1 MRASSRIARSLYSH
15 NFFIPLHRQVRTLA
29 TVQNN
34 KHKDLE
40 IMTLENMFQS
50 IIVDDYMY
58 KVNNAIQRV
67 YGVKP
72 IGSVFS
78 DEELIHFTN

>member
-1 MRASSRIARSLYSH
+1 
-15 NFFIPLHRQVRTLA
+15 
-29 TVQNN
+29 
-34 KHKDLE
+34 
-40 IMTLENMFQS
+40 MTLKNMFQS

>member
-1 MRASSRIARSLYSH
+1 
-15 NFFIPLHRQVRTLA
+15 
-29 TVQNN
+29 
-34 KHKDLE
+34 
-40 IMTLENMFQS
+40 MTLENMFQS
-50 IIVDDYMY
+50 IIVDDYMYY

-78 DEELIHFTN
+78 DEELIHFNN

>member
-1 MRASSRIARSLYSH
+1 
-15 NFFIPLHRQVRTLA
+15 
-29 TVQNN
+29 
-34 KHKDLE
+34 
-40 IMTLENMFQS
+40 MTLENMFQS

-78 DEELIHFTN
+78 DEELIHFTNYWYMRHHLHKFRVRGQQCDFCKSSISTYSLATRQSI

>member
-1 MRASSRIARSLYSH
+1 MKY
-15 NFFIPLHRQVRTLA
+15 
-29 TVQNN
+29 
-34 KHKDLE
+34 
-40 IMTLENMFQS
+40 ENLMLS